1 MQLPCSLLIS
11 TDQLF
16 ELLGNDNL
24 RIIDASWY
32 LPNSERNALN
42 EFNDQHIAGAVF
54 FALDKIADNETELPH
69 MAASAE
75 SFAQAVGEM
84 GISEKHN
91 IVIYDVKGLFSA
103 ARVWWNFSIMGAK
116 NIFVLDG
123 GLSKWIADGY
133 QVTDRI
139 ANHEQEIFVTKENPK
154 LIKSSKSIYS
164 AKDILQLISDD
175 FANDE
180 QIVDMRPNQRFL
192 GKVAEPREGLRSG
205 HIPKSKS
212 LPFSELVK
220 DGRLISE
227 EELKV
232 LFSQKN
238 IDLSKPIIST
248 CGSGV
253 TAPILNL
260 ALATLGIDNLS
271 VYDGSWAEWGEGNKY
286 PVT

>member
-1 MQLPCSLLIS
+1 MQLSCSPLIS
-11 TDQLF
+11 TNQLF

-42 EFNDQHIAGAVF
+42 EFNVCHIAGAVF
-54 FALDKIADNETELPH
+54 FDIDKISDKETDFPH

-75 SFAQAVGEM
+75 DFAQAVGEM
-84 GISEKHN
+84 GISEKYN
-91 IVIYDVKGLFSA
+91 IVIYDVMGLFSA
-103 ARVWWNFSIMGAK
+103 ARVWWNFCIMGAK

-133 QVTDRI
+133 QVTDKMT
-139 ANHEQEIFVTKENPK
+139 NHKQEIFLANEN
-154 LIKSSKSIYS
+154 SKWIYS
-164 AKDILQLISDD
+164 AKDILQLISNS
-175 FANDE
+175 FSNDE
-180 QIVDMRPNQRFL
+180 QIVDMRPSERFL

-205 HIPKSKS
+205 HIPKSRS
-212 LPFSELVK
+212 FPFSELVK
-220 DGRLISE
+220 DGRLISQ
-227 EELKV
+227 EELRK
-232 LFSQKN
+232 LFRQKN

-260 ALATLGIDNLS
+260 ALATLGVDNLS
-271 VYDGSWAEWGEGNKY
+271 VYDGSWAQWGEGNKY

>member
-1 MQLPCSLLIS
+1 MQLPCSPLVS
-11 TDQLF
+11 TDQLS

-32 LPNSERNALN
+32 LPNSERNALS
-42 EFNDQHIAGAVF
+42 EFNDQHIAGATF
-54 FALDKIADNETELPH
+54 FAIDKIADKETDLPH

-75 SFAQAVGEM
+75 GFAQAVGEM

-91 IVIYDVKGLFSA
+91 IVIYDVRGLFSA

-116 NIFVLDG
+116 NVFVLDG
-123 GLSKWIADGY
+123 GLTKWIADGY
-133 QVTDRI
+133 QVTDKMT
-139 ANHEQEIFVTKENPK
+139 NNKQEIFLAKENYK
-154 LIKSSKSIYS
+154 WIYS
-164 AKDILQLISDD
+164 AKDILQLISDG
-175 FANDE
+175 FANGE
-180 QIVDMRPNQRFL
+180 QIVDMRPNERFL
-192 GKVAEPREGLRSG
+192 GKVAEPREGLISG

-212 LPFSELVK
+212 FPFSELVK
-220 DGRLISE
+220 DGRLISQ
-227 EELKV
+227 EELKT
-232 LFSQKN
+232 LFQQKN

-260 ALATLGIDNLS
+260 ALTTLGIDNLS
-271 VYDGSWAEWGEGNKY
+271 LYDGSWAQWGEGNKY